1 MFIINL
7 LGIGLIL
14 LIIWWFWL
22 YSAKNEQKISENKTN
37 GEISIVVQDGVYQ
50 PSTIALSPNTGTT
63 LKFTR
68 KDPSPCAATV
78 IFPDFEISEELPL
91 NKTIEIALPMM
102 EKGKY
107 VFHCQMQM
115 YKGYLIVE

>member
-1 MFIINL
+1 MLIINL
-7 LGIGLIL
+7 VGIGLIL
-14 LIIWWFWL
+14 LIVWWFWL
-22 YSAKNEQKISENKTN
+22 YSPNNKQKTLANKTT
-37 GEISIVVQDGVYQ
+37 GEINIVVQDGVYQ
-50 PSTIALSPNTGTT
+50 PSTIALIKGTGTT

-91 NKTIEIALPMM
+91 NKTIEIALPEM

-115 YKGYLIVE
+115 YKGYLVVE

>member
-7 LGIGLIL
+7 VGIVLIA

-22 YSAKNEQKISENKTN
+22 YSAKNKQKTSVNKTT
-37 GEISIVVQDGVYQ
+37 GEINIVVEDGVYQ
-50 PSTIALSPNTGTT
+50 PSTIAVKADTSCV

-78 IFPDFEISEELPL
+78 IFPDFEISAELPL
-91 NKTIEIALPMM
+91 NKSIEISLPAMK
-102 EKGKY
+102 KGEY

-115 YKGYLIVE
+115 YKGSLVVE

>member
-7 LGIGLIL
+7 VGIGLIL
-14 LIIWWFWL
+14 LIVWWFWL
-22 YSAKNEQKISENKTN
+22 YSSKQKMSANKTN

-50 PSTIALSPNTGTT
+50 PSTIALSTSTGTT

-91 NKTIEIALPMM
+91 NKTIEISLPIMK
-102 EKGKY
+102 KGKY

>member
-22 YSAKNEQKISENKTN
+22 YSAKNGQKISENKTN

-91 NKTIEIALPMM
+91 NKTIEIKLPMM

>member
-7 LGIGLIL
+7 VGIGLIL
-14 LIIWWFWL
+14 LIVWWFWL
-22 YSAKNEQKISENKTN
+22 YSPKNEQQIKTN
-37 GEISIVVQDGVYQ
+37 GEINIVVQDGVYQ
-50 PSTIALSPNTGTT
+50 PSTIALSASTGTT

-115 YKGYLIVE
+115 YKGYLVVE

>member
-7 LGIGLIL
+7 VGIGLIL
-14 LIIWWFWL
+14 LIVWWFWL
-22 YSAKNEQKISENKTN
+22 YSPEKKQKMSANKTN

-50 PSTIALSPNTGTT
+50 PSTIALSASTGTT

-91 NKTIEIALPMM
+91 NKTIEIALPRMK
-102 EKGKY
+102 KGKY

-115 YKGYLIVE
+115 YKGYLVVE

>member
-7 LGIGLIL
+7 VGISLIL
-14 LIIWWFWL
+14 LIVWWFWL
-22 YSAKNEQKISENKTN
+22 YSAKNEQRISANKTN
-37 GEISIVVQDGVYQ
+37 GEINIVVQDGVYQ
-50 PSTIALSPNTGTT
+50 PSTIALSASTGTT

-115 YKGYLIVE
+115 YKGYLVVE